1 MLRKDWLNFSLAMT
15 HSEMLFFL
23 NDAGNSPA
31 NLLARP
37 GEGRGLVVE
46 SAGERQ
52 VVPRDRRKPRIRS
65 SSGKLR
71 GSELEAQ
78 TSELDVVEAI
88 STLQKRLILAF
99 RICEFL

>member
-1 MLRKDWLNFSLAMT
+1 MSIKGGLAEFQPRNDT
-15 HSEMLFFL
+15 IRNVVFL

-31 NLLARP
+31 NFHARP
-37 GEGRGLVVE
+37 GEGRGLAVG

-71 GSELEAQ
+71 GSGLEVQ

-88 STLQKRLILAF
+88 STL
-99 RICEFL
+99 

>member
-1 MLRKDWLNFSLAMT
+1 MA

-31 NLLARP
+31 NLHARP
-37 GEGRGLVVE
+37 GEGRGLVVG

-71 GSELEAQ
+71 GSGLEAQ
-78 TSELDVVEAI
+78 TSELDVVEFI
-88 STLQKRLILAF
+88 STLQKRLVLAS
-99 RICEFL
+99 RICELL